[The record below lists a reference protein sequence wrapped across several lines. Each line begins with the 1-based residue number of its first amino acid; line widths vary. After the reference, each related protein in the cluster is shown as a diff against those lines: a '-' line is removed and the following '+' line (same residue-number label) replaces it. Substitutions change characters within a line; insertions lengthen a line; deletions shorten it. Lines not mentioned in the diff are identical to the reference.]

1 MNIYQKLIEVRK
13 TVPYLQKESKGYQYS
28 YCGSSQ
34 VLSAVRAKMDEL
46 GLLLVPRVLSHT
58 LHPKGETDAKEH
70 LTELEMEFAWINS
83 EKPEETI
90 VCPWYGQGLDTG
102 EKGVGKALT
111 YAEKYFMLKFFNIAT
126 DKDDPD
132 SFQEKSGG
140 KPETKPARSEKPQ
153 EPDKSIEKAEKIR
166 SSSKQTGNLTP
177 KQIKRFYAIVKSS
190 GADDEATKLVIEKV
204 VPQVM
209 QGGKINWEAVDR
221 NTYDRLCTLFE
232 SGDWQ
237 NAMEQSEDGQDN
249 YTDDDLNMD
258 EFNEFLNQEEEIV

>member
-13 TVPYLQKESKGYQYS
+13 TVPYLQKESKGYQYN

-58 LHPKGETDAKEH
+58 LHPKGEADAKEH
-70 LTELEMEFAWINS
+70 LTELEMEFTWVNA

-140 KPETKPARSEKPQ
+140 KPETN
-153 EPDKSIEKAEKIR
+153 KSIEKAEKIR

-177 KQIKRFYAIVKSS
+177 KQIKRFYAIVRNS
-190 GADDEATKLVIEKV
+190 GAGDEVTKLVVEKV
-204 VPQVM
+204 APQVM
-209 QGGKINWEAVDR
+209 RDGKINWEAVDR

-237 NAMEQSEDGQDN
+237 SEMERIENEQNNDM
-249 YTDDDLNMD
+249 YDDLD
-258 EFNEFLNQEEEIV
+258 LDKLNEFLNGNELA

>member
-1 MNIYQKLIEVRK
+1 VNIYQKLIEVRK

-34 VLSAVRAKMDEL
+34 VLSAVKTKMDEL

-70 LTELEMEFAWINS
+70 LTELEMEFTWVNS

-132 SFQEKSGG
+132 SFQGGG
-140 KPETKPARSEKPQ
+140 KSESAKKPRNTSQASPKNKPQ
-153 EPDKSIEKAEKIR
+153 
-166 SSSKQTGNLTP
+166 QTFPLSE
-177 KQIKRFYAIVKSS
+177 KQIKRFYAIVRNS
-190 GADDEATKLVIEKV
+190 GAGDEVTKLVVEKV
-204 VPQVM
+204 APQVM
-209 QGGKINWEAVDR
+209 RDGKIIWEAIDR

-237 NAMEQSEDGQDN
+237 NEMERIEDEE
-249 YTDDDLNMD
+249 YDDLD
-258 EFNEFLNQEEEIV
+258 IDKLDEFLNGTA

>member
-13 TVPYLQKESKGYQYS
+13 TVPYLQKESKGYQYN

-58 LHPKGETDAKEH
+58 LHPKGEADAKEH
-70 LTELEMEFAWINS
+70 LTELEMEFTWVNA

-132 SFQEKSGG
+132 SFQEKIGS
-140 KPETKPARSEKPQ
+140 KLETNPARSEKLQ
-153 EPDKSIEKAEKIR
+153 EPDKFIEKAKKIR
-166 SSSKQTGNLTP
+166 SSLKQTGNLTS
-177 KQIKRFYAIVKSS
+177 KQIKRFYAIVRNS
-190 GADDEATKLVIEKV
+190 GAGDEVTKLVVEKV
-204 VPQVM
+204 APHVM
-209 QGGKINWEAVDR
+209 RDGKINWEAVDR

-232 SGDWQ
+232 SGGW
-237 NAMEQSEDGQDN
+237 QSEMERIENEQNNDM
-249 YTDDDLNMD
+249 YDDLD
-258 EFNEFLNQEEEIV
+258 LDKLNEFLNGNELA

>member
-13 TVPYLQKESKGYQYS
+13 TVPYLQKESKGYQYN

-58 LHPKGETDAKEH
+58 LHPKGEADAKEH
-70 LTELEMEFAWINS
+70 LTELEMEFTWVNA

-140 KPETKPARSEKPQ
+140 KPETN
-153 EPDKSIEKAEKIR
+153 KSIEKAEKIR
-166 SSSKQTGNLTP
+166 SSSIQTGNLTP
-177 KQIKRFYAIVKSS
+177 KQIKRFYAIVRNS
-190 GADDEATKLVIEKV
+190 GAGDEVTKLVVEKV
-204 VPQVM
+204 ALRSC
-209 QGGKINWEAVDR
+209 GTERSIGKLLTETPMTDCA
-221 NTYDRLCTLFE
+221 LCSSLVAGRVRW
-232 SGDWQ
+232 SGLRTSKT
-237 NAMEQSEDGQDN
+237 M
-249 YTDDDLNMD
+249 TCTTT
-258 EFNEFLNQEEEIV
+258 

>member
-13 TVPYLQKESKGYQYS
+13 TVPYLQKESKGYQYN

-58 LHPKGETDAKEH
+58 LHPKGEADVKEH
-70 LTELEMEFAWINS
+70 LTELEMEFTWVNA

-132 SFQEKSGG
+132 SFQEKIGS
-140 KPETKPARSEKPQ
+140 KPETNKF
-153 EPDKSIEKAEKIR
+153 IEKAEKIR

-177 KQIKRFYAIVKSS
+177 KQIKRFYAIVRNS
-190 GADDEATKLVIEKV
+190 GAGDEVTKLVVEKV
-204 VPQVM
+204 APQVM
-209 QGGKINWEAVDR
+209 RDGKINWEAVDR

-232 SGDWQ
+232 SGGW
-237 NAMEQSEDGQDN
+237 QSEMERIENEQNNDM
-249 YTDDDLNMD
+249 YDDLD
-258 EFNEFLNQEEEIV
+258 LDKLNEFLNGNELA

>member
-1 MNIYQKLIEVRK
+1 VNIYQKLIEVRK
-13 TVPYLQKESKGYQYS
+13 TVPYLQKESKGYQYN

-46 GLLLVPRVLSHT
+46 GLLVIPRVLSHT

-70 LTELEMEFAWINS
+70 LTELEIEFTWVNS

-132 SFQEKSGG
+132 SFQKNGS
-140 KPETKPARSEKPQ
+140 KPETKTARSRAPQ
-153 EPDKSIEKAEKIR
+153 EPDKAIEKAEKVR
-166 SSSKQTGNLTP
+166 NSSKNLSQ
-177 KQIKRFYAIVKSS
+177 KQIKRFYAIVRNS
-190 GADDEATKLVIEKV
+190 GAGDGVTKLVVEKV
-204 VPQVM
+204 APQVM

-221 NTYDRLCTLFE
+221 NTYDRLCTVFE

-237 NAMEQSEDGQDN
+237 NEMERIEDEE
-249 YTDDDLNMD
+249 YDDLDIDKLD
-258 EFNEFLNQEEEIV
+258 EFSNGTA